1 MSNHA
6 FSKGGGMYNLYN
18 SLNLQDSTVSAN
30 SAALEGGGIHVSN
43 HDLSLTN
50 CTVSG
55 NSAGS
60 HGGGMRAGG
69 DTTVIENST
78 VVSNTAGITNGG
90 GGLYEASS
98 MVAITNTIL
107 AYNRDGDGSAPNC
120 RGTVDSGDYNLVH
133 DVPGCTLAGANNL
146 TGVDPLLDPLADN
159 GGDTQTHAL
168 QNASLAIDAGAA
180 DCTTTDQRGEAR
192 DDLGCDIGA
201 FELIHSD
208 SDTVVKDGLTNGT
221 QASFGPAYISITVTS
236 GDAGVVTATQRH
248 TAPGGLADDP
258 GEMSVTWY
266 LTASGDTY
274 SATLA
279 LCYTDAQVA
288 GLDEAALWAY
298 RWDGAGWVNMYG
310 NPDPTNNCVTVAD
323 VNAFSAWTL
332 YDYTAEGAPTA
343 IRLLDLEARSA
354 PLAGLGML
362 VLLAAGACYLTF
374 RRHRMI

>member
-1 MSNHA
+1 
-6 FSKGGGMYNLYN
+6 MYNLYN

-60 HGGGMRAGG
+60 HGGGMRTGG

-78 VVSNTAGITNGG
+78 VVSNTAGTTNGG

-98 MVAITNTIL
+98 TVAITNTIL

-133 DVPGCTLAGANNL
+133 DVTGCTLAGANNL
-146 TGVDPLLDPLADN
+146 TGTDPLLGSLADN
-159 GGDTQTHAL
+159 GGDTWTHAL
-168 QNASLAIDAGAA
+168 QNDSPAIDAGGT
-180 DCTTTDQRGEAR
+180 DCATTDQRGEAR
-192 DDLGCDIGA
+192 DDLGCDLGA

-208 SDTVVKDGLTNGT
+208 SDTVVKDGLTNST
-221 QASFGPAYISITVTS
+221 QATFGPTLISVTVTS
-236 GDAGVVTATQRH
+236 GDVGTLTVTKH
-248 TAPGGLADDP
+248 LTAPGGVADA

-266 LTASGDTY
+266 LTPTGTTY
-274 SATLA
+274 TATLA
-279 LCYTDAQVA
+279 LCYTDAEIA

-298 RWDGAGWVNMYG
+298 RWDGTGWVNMYG
-310 NPDPTNNCVTVAD
+310 SPDPINNCVTVAD

-343 IRLLDLEARSA
+343 IRLLDLGARSA

-362 VLLAAGACYLTF
+362 VLLAAGACYVTF